1 MAESKDPYPVA
12 TLHNFIEELSQ
23 EFRRLR
29 IQATVVLIGGVFLL
43 IFFVRL
49 VLLFY
54 ETARLRSAMSVP
66 LSVDVALLVIA
77 LAIVLW
83 SLDFWRHQRKF
94 VARWGKRF
102 EKLEVIEDQLLS
114 E

>member
-1 MAESKDPYPVA
+1 MAESKEPYPVA
-12 TLHNFIEELSQ
+12 SLHDFIEELSH
-23 EFRRLR
+23 EFRRFR
-29 IQATVVLIGGVFLL
+29 IQSTVVLIGGVFLL
-43 IFFVRL
+43 IFFLRV

-54 ETARLRSAMSVP
+54 ETAHLRSAMSVP
-66 LSVDVALLVIA
+66 LSVDLALLVAA

-94 VARWGKRF
+94 VGRWGKRF
-102 EKLEVIEDQLLS
+102 EKLKVVEDQLLS